1 MRLGWRKRATRLVVG
16 LAAASFGVGIETPAA
31 TPAATSA
38 KLEVRLVPEQLG
50 RGTTIDF
57 GFRLAG
63 PGGTVPPPVT
73 QIALYFPAN
82 LGIITSDLGTASCTT
97 TVLELA
103 GPEGC
108 PSKALMGY
116 GTATGEVQVGSQL
129 IEESATTA
137 VFMAPFDNGNI
148 ALQFFLDAQTPLSGE
163 WIFRG
168 LLLPARAPFGGVLTI
183 AVPLIPSFA
192 EGPDVVLVRLRSTI
206 GPLGITYY
214 NRIQGKFVP
223 YQPSGILLPRHCP
236 RGGFP
241 FAAKFTFAE
250 GRNVIARR
258 SVPCPRGS
266 SALQSTRR

>member
-1 MRLGWRKRATRLVVG
+1 M
-16 LAAASFGVGIETPAA
+16 ETPATSPA
-31 TPAATSA
+31 AATSA
-38 KLEVRLVPEQLG
+38 NLEVKLVPEQLG
-50 RGTTIDF
+50 RSTTIDF

-73 QIALYFPAN
+73 QIELYFPAN

-116 GTATGEVQVGSQL
+116 GTATGEVQVGSEL

-137 VFMAPFDNGNI
+137 VFMAPFENGSI
-148 ALQFFLDAQTPLSGE
+148 ALQFFLDAQIPLSGE

-168 LLLPARAPFGGVLTI
+168 RLLPAPAPFGGVLAIT
-183 AVPLIPSFA
+183 VPVIESFA
-192 EGPDVVLVRLRSTI
+192 GGPDVVLVRLQSTI

-214 NRIQGKFVP
+214 SRIRGRFVP

-250 GRNVIARR
+250 GGSTTAHRTVR
-258 SVPCPRGS
+258 CPRAMQLS
-266 SALQSTRR
+266 SAPDASRRPDGGDEWG